1 MEETIDESIA
11 VRTEQAKALMDE
23 YFEEVDVAHK
33 NLLAAIEGFRRDADL
48 AKQSDSPIKVHIET
62 KRIFIP
68 PVLTDASVFPGMA
81 EVLIRMTTAFVG
93 SIELGFGWQKT
104 EESRHKAWAELHL
117 IHENLV
123 LVSAAGRIL
132 YGMLEAT
139 SRNFHEFNG
148 NNDEDH
154 AVANIVFNDEALDV
168 CIATTRAIIEHAVRL
183 DIDIMSDLE
192 KVRTDDVRAIV

>member
-1 MEETIDESIA
+1 
-11 VRTEQAKALMDE
+11 
-23 YFEEVDVAHK
+23 
-33 NLLAAIEGFRRDADL
+33 
-48 AKQSDSPIKVHIET
+48 
-62 KRIFIP
+62 
-68 PVLTDASVFPGMA
+68 
-81 EVLIRMTTAFVG
+81 
-93 SIELGFGWQKT
+93 
-104 EESRHKAWAELHL
+104 
-117 IHENLV
+117 
-123 LVSAAGRIL
+123 
-132 YGMLEAT
+132 MLEAT